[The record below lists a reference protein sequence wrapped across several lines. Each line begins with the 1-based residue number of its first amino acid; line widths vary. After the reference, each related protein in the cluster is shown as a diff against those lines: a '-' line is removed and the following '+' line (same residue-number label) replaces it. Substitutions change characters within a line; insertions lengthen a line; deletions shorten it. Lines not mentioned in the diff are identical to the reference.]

1 VLVNVAVITRGL
13 VTAWTGSG
21 WPDLALGRAT
31 ILLALHAAHEV
42 WKVNEKNATPPHPTS
57 LSAGYLS
64 S

>member
-42 WKVNEKNATPPHPTS
+42 WEASEENA
-57 LSAGYLS
+57 
-64 S
+64 